1 MSYIIKK
8 EAETTDAGLAKHYD
22 IFEKTRFNK
31 SFPIMHTHSYYEILL
46 VTEGE
51 LTYKIEL
58 DTQVRLSK
66 GDVLFVPPFV
76 PHGTYREHDGLMRCT
91 VVKFSPSFLSPAEL
105 TRSDV
110 SCLLNSV
117 DYKKSCYTFKCSE
130 AGTDDLSALM
140 LRMLALVS
148 DKPLCYETALRGE
161 LSCLFVKLLQS
172 CENGLTIEKSMD
184 IDTGRSET
192 LRYVLEYVRD
202 NYQYPISMDE
212 LARECDMSY
221 YSFSRFFKQMTG
233 KSFSE
238 HLLDTRLSFA
248 QKMLLS
254 DNISVSDI
262 ASVCGFEYVSYFIR
276 RFKQKYGVTP
286 LEYRKIYRN
295 SVK

>member
-8 EAETTDAGLAKHYD
+8 EAETTAAGLAKHYD

-31 SFPIMHTHSYYEILL
+31 SFPTMHTHSYYEILL

-76 PHGTYREHDGLMRCT
+76 PHGTYRERDGVMRCT
-91 VVKFSPSFLSPAEL
+91 VVKFSPSFLTPAEL

-110 SCLLNSV
+110 SCLLNAV
-117 DYKKSCYTFKCSE
+117 EYKETHYVFKCGE
-130 AGTDDLSALM
+130 GDTDSLSALL
-140 LRMLALVS
+140 LRALALVS
-148 DKPLCYETALRGE
+148 NKPLCYETFLRGE
-161 LSCLFVKLLQS
+161 LTGLFAMLLRS
-172 CENGLTIEKSMD
+172 CENGLNVDGSVD
-184 IDTGRSET
+184 IDATDSET
-192 LRYVLEYVRD
+192 LRFVLEYVRN

-212 LARECDMSY
+212 LARKCDMSY

-233 KSFSE
+233 KSFTA
-238 HLLDTRLSFA
+238 HLLDTRLSYA
-248 QKMLLS
+248 QKKLLS
-254 DNISVSDI
+254 DDTSVSEI
-262 ASVCGFEYVSYFIR
+262 AATCGFEYVSYFIK

-286 LEYRKIYRN
+286 LEYRKMYRN
-295 SVK
+295 TDH